1 MTENYKRILAP
12 VDGGEDTMP
21 VLKRAVAIAK
31 QNNSHLDILNVIQ
44 VTQFNRN
51 YGNAVSA
58 DTVYQLT
65 DQTKEMLETLKQ
77 NAIKDG
83 LTDVSIH
90 IRFGNPKK
98 IIAQEFPDDH
108 QDDLTVMGATGLTAV
123 ERLVVGSVTNYVTRT
138 TKTDVMII
146 K

>member
-1 MTENYKRILAP
+1 MSQFTFALA
-12 VDGGEDTMP
+12 
-21 VLKRAVAIAK
+21 
-31 QNNSHLDILNVIQ
+31 
-44 VTQFNRN
+44 
-51 YGNAVSA
+51 
-58 DTVYQLT
+58 
-65 DQTKEMLETLKQ
+65 
-77 NAIKDG
+77 
-83 LTDVSIH
+83 
-90 IRFGNPKK
+90 IRKK